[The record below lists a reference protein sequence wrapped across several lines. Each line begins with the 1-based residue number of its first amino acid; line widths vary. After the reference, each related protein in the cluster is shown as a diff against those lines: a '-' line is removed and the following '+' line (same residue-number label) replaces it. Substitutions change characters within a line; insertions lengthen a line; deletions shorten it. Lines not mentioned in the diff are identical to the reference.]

1 MTAPG
6 SLIAPWEVEGRRL
19 SPLLDGVSAVVVAAA
34 DPSVAVSVA
43 IGVARA
49 QGQRRRVAVADLIGE
64 SPAIESQLTGDD
76 PHGIADSFLYG
87 VSLNKIARPMQG
99 ADNVFLMPSGTEP
112 VDHEDV
118 YGNERWR
125 RLAAGFHQVGALLIV
140 VARPQVPGFM
150 ALCGHLGSLMPVGDT
165 AFPTPPGIPLIAAP
179 AAPTA
184 PPAAPAPAAE
194 AAAPPKRESRAR
206 AREAAQK
213 NEESRTR
220 TRWVLLIL
228 LAAIAVAVGALW
240 PQIAERL
247 PAPFS
252 SLLQREQPAP
262 DSTAVVVPPTR
273 MDTMPK
279 VDSMPSDSVAGDSTM
294 SDSTSSGAVASPP
307 PPIGNPADSASAA
320 RYAVYFATANTR
332 SGAMPDSKV
341 RALEA
346 VALSPVL
353 EGNEQWFRVTVGAAT
368 SRADAEGLLARLRT
382 DKVIGSGSIVSV
394 PFAFRVESK
403 VTTNLVPTRLA
414 ALGTRG
420 IMAYAL
426 RQDDGSATIYTG
438 AFESPLQATVLAD
451 SLRAVGVAPVLVY
464 RTGRGF

>member
-150 ALCGHLGSLMPVGDT
+150 ALCGHLGALMPVGDT

-279 VDSMPSDSVAGDSTM
+279 VDSMPSDSVAADSTM

-438 AFESPLQATVLAD
+438 AFESPLQATALAD
-451 SLRAVGVAPVLVY
+451 SLRAAGVAPVLVY

>member
-1 MTAPG
+1 
-6 SLIAPWEVEGRRL
+6 
-19 SPLLDGVSAVVVAAA
+19 
-34 DPSVAVSVA
+34 
-43 IGVARA
+43 
-49 QGQRRRVAVADLIGE
+49 
-64 SPAIESQLTGDD
+64 
-76 PHGIADSFLYG
+76 
-87 VSLNKIARPMQG
+87 
-99 ADNVFLMPSGTEP
+99 
-112 VDHEDV
+112 
-118 YGNERWR
+118 
-125 RLAAGFHQVGALLIV
+125 
-140 VARPQVPGFM
+140 
-150 ALCGHLGSLMPVGDT
+150 
-165 AFPTPPGIPLIAAP
+165 
-179 AAPTA
+179 
-184 PPAAPAPAAE
+184 
-194 AAAPPKRESRAR
+194 
-206 AREAAQK
+206 
-213 NEESRTR
+213 
-220 TRWVLLIL
+220 
-228 LAAIAVAVGALW
+228 
-240 PQIAERL
+240 
-247 PAPFS
+247 
-252 SLLQREQPAP
+252 
-262 DSTAVVVPPTR
+262 
-273 MDTMPK
+273 
-279 VDSMPSDSVAGDSTM
+279 
-294 SDSTSSGAVASPP
+294 VASPP
-307 PPIGNPADSASAA
+307 PPIANPADSASAA

-438 AFESPLQATVLAD
+438 AFESPLQATALAD